1 MIVPMI
7 KMRNIEYEKKKN
19 GVEIKSSALEVRYL
33 KGPLY
38 LYDAKE
44 WVVIY
49 KSLKLEWVYIGS
61 LYVQYIDDIV
71 ETEK

>member
-38 LYDAKE
+38 LYDAKK

-49 KSLKLEWVYIGS
+49 KSLKLE
-61 LYVQYIDDIV
+61 
-71 ETEK
+71 